1 MLYTPSFWAMAV
13 ANLAHTASFSAM
25 FLLPL
30 FVLDQGGDQ
39 KDIGLVM
46 GLFALSSA
54 ACRPWI
60 SEMIDRLGRKRSY
73 SIGCLI
79 MVVMPLLYLSLDN
92 PLTMTY
98 QVFLSGRVVHG
109 VGMAICFTG
118 VFTYMADIVPKER
131 FNEGIGM
138 FGISGLIGIAVGP
151 LIAETVLRQF
161 GYSGF
166 FVTISG
172 LALTALLVHQPL
184 SESFP
189 RHKRQ
194 RGPSFFSLL
203 GLHKFQL
210 VALLCLLFGLGLAGT
225 GNFVA
230 PLAEQR
236 HLGLISFYYLSY
248 ASGAVLTRVFVSRLA
263 DRFGE
268 RKILPYGL
276 CLYAGGLFLLPLTYH
291 QPVLGL
297 AGLLAGAGHGVL
309 FPTLNSIAVRA
320 EPQENRGKAT
330 GIFTG
335 CIDTGAFAG
344 SIVLGYIGNWFDL
357 DIVFVTAG
365 LGLTAGLMLFRSPPL
380 KVNP

>member
-1 MLYTPSFWAMAV
+1 MLYTPSFWAMAI
-13 ANLAHTASFSAM
+13 ANLTHTASFSAM

-30 FVLDQGGDQ
+30 YVLDHGGDQ

-79 MVVMPLLYLSLDN
+79 MVVMPLLYLTLDS
-92 PLTMTY
+92 PLAKTY
-98 QVFLSGRVVHG
+98 QAFLAGRVIHG
-109 VGMAICFTG
+109 IGMAICFTG

-151 LIAETVLRQF
+151 LIAEMVLDRF
-161 GYSGF
+161 GYPGF
-166 FVTISG
+166 FVAISG
-172 LALTALLVHQPL
+172 LALTALLIHQPL
-184 SESFP
+184 GESFP
-189 RHKRQ
+189 RQKRQ
-194 RGPSFFSLL
+194 RGPTFFSLL
-203 GLHKFQL
+203 GQHKFQL
-210 VALLCLLFGLGLAGT
+210 VAALCLLFGLGLAGT

-230 PLAEQR
+230 PLADQR
-236 HLGLISFYYLSY
+236 RLGLISFYYLSY
-248 ASGAVLTRVFVSRLA
+248 ATGAVLTRVFVSRLA
-263 DRFGE
+263 DRYGE
-268 RKILPYGL
+268 RKVLPYGL
-276 CLYAGGLFLLPLTYH
+276 CLYAAGLFLLPLTYH
-291 QPVLGL
+291 QTVLGL
-297 AGLLAGAGHGVL
+297 AGLFAGGGHGVL
-309 FPTLNSIAVRA
+309 FPTLNSIAVRT

-344 SIVLGYIGNWFDL
+344 SIVLGYIAKWFDL
-357 DIVFVTAG
+357 NILFTAAG
-365 LGLTAGLMLFRSPPL
+365 LALTAGLLLFRSPSL